1 MLRLFKKSLKTGI
14 VTTSYPQ
21 QPDFP
26 AEGFR
31 GLPTWAQERCQRCG
45 NCAEVCPSGAIALKQ
60 GTVGSPNSSWYWA
73 LDPKRCLFCGY
84 CAEDCPNGALT
95 LSTEFEL
102 AESAQSAGRIDESA
116 ANSGSL
122 GSVGSVGGTGS
133 ESGDITRIFGRS
145 VHIRHLDAGSC
156 NGCEWEMTTLTGPV
170 YDVQRLGFDFVASPR
185 HADVLMVTGPVT
197 RNLEIA
203 ALKTYKA
210 VPAPK
215 LVVAVGTCAC
225 SGGICG
231 KSYTSAGGV
240 NHILHVDVYIP
251 GCPPRPQALIQ
262 GLLKAVGRSNKP

>member
-31 GLPTWAQERCQRCG
+31 GLPTWSQERCQRCG
-45 NCAEVCPSGAIALKQ
+45 NCAEVCPVGGIVLKRGAQ
-60 GTVGSPNSSWYWA
+60 DYSYWS
-73 LDPKRCLFCGY
+73 LDPKSCLFCGY
-84 CAEDCPNGALT
+84 CAEDCPCGAIT

-116 ANSGSL
+116 AN
-122 GSVGSVGGTGS
+122 
-133 ESGDITRIFGRS
+133 ITRIFGRS

-156 NGCEWEMTTLTGPV
+156 NGCDWEMTTLTGPV

-215 LVVAVGTCAC
+215 LVVAVGSCAC

-240 NHILHVDVYIP
+240 NHILPVDVYVP

-262 GLLKAVGRSNKP
+262 GLLKAVGRRNE

>member
-31 GLPTWAQERCQRCG
+31 GLPAWAQERCQRCG
-45 NCAEVCPSGAIALKQ
+45 NCAEVCPVGGIVLKRGAQ
-60 GTVGSPNSSWYWA
+60 DFSYWS
-73 LDPKRCLFCGY
+73 LDPKSCLFCGY
-84 CAEDCPNGALT
+84 CAEDCPSGAIT
-95 LSTEFEL
+95 LGREFEL
-102 AESAQSAGRIDESA
+102 AESAQSAGRTDESA
-116 ANSGSL
+116 ANSESL
-122 GSVGSVGGTGS
+122 GSTGGIGSTDG

-156 NGCEWEMTTLTGPV
+156 NGCDWEMTTLTGPV

-240 NHILHVDVYIP
+240 NHILPVDVYIP